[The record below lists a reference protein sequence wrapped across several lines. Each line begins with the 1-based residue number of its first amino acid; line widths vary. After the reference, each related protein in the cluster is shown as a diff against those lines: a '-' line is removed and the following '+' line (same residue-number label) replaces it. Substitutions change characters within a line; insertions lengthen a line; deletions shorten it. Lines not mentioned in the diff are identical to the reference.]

1 MRRRIIPPQVEQE
14 VDQGETT
21 AMIPFINGLSQERKR
36 ISRIARVR
44 CANFTRSMTR
54 PLYCVKNELP
64 HDRITNAI
72 YSINC
77 KISNKEYVGETL
89 SVLQVRAKK
98 HRDAI
103 RLGNTEKSAMAQH
116 VCQGK
121 DSHEVSWNTMS
132 AIDRAQAWREGK
144 LREAFKIHHM

>member
-1 MRRRIIPPQVEQE
+1 MPPQVEQE

-21 AMIPFINGLSQERKR
+21 AKIPFINGLSQELRR

-44 CANFTRSMTR
+44 CANFTRSTTR
-54 PLYCVKNELP
+54 PLYCVINELP
-64 HDRITNAI
+64 HDPISNAI

-77 KISNKEYVGETL
+77 KIRKKEYVGETL
-89 SVLQVRAKK
+89 SVLQVRAKE

-116 VCQGK
+116 VHQGK
-121 DSHEVSWNTMS
+121 DSHEISWKTMS
-132 AIDRAQAWREGK
+132 VIDRAQAWREGK
-144 LREAFKIHHM
+144 LREAF